1 MGNPLFDALNAKNQ
15 NGSNFGNFGLQNQF
29 QNFVNQFNRNS
40 NITPQERVQ
49 QLLDSGQ
56 MSQEQFNNL
65 RQMANQITG
74 KKF

>member
-15 NGSNFGNFGLQNQF
+15 NGSNFGLQNQF